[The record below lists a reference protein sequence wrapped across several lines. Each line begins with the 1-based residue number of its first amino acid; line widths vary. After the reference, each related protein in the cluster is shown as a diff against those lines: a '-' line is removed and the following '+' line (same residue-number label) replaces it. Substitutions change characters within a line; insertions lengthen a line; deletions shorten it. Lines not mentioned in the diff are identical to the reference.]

1 MVNNR
6 RGHRR
11 GKQPIPTDT
20 PADNPTDNPTNPPTD
35 APANAPTDNSTDNPT
50 ANFKDALTNA
60 LTKAFTD
67 LPKETADSSNIGVS
81 NSNSA
86 LESVESSNTVP
97 STEPTKAPVD
107 PRFTVTVEFD
117 HPVQPNKRGP
127 TVTMGEF
134 DDGANATDGVH
145 PTNVVQAAARPK
157 KKKFEPFGNLPEAN
171 QKVSDLEDEVY
182 KLEQS
187 GIQSKKYQ
195 KRARADDLAKIK
207 ELDDY
212 ISKADD
218 ALVEAQGRNITL
230 ERQMDAQKSEIQT
243 RVKKC
248 KELDGQLAHTALELR
263 NADNHARMTNERA
276 VAYQG
281 ENGKLR
287 ETIAML
293 SANRQSQEEANAAN
307 IDAANN
313 FMSEHLA
320 AEDDVAKRNK
330 MMEKLQEEN
339 AFLRSAYR
347 GTLERIRS
355 HDFASQQSSTAG
367 SRPSSSEA
375 AQPLKDELHGLRG
388 DGEVAPFTDDHSA
401 QRYTNVIAASFDAK
415 ETNVS
420 IKAPETES
428 TQSMPSFALTLSTD
442 PRFKKFDY
450 RGRAQASTQ
459 TEQSL
464 PQMTCVQCQA
474 IQPLPM
480 FDESTQTDLPSSLD
494 QQTQTDSPLSPVKDV
509 ECQTIQPL
517 PMVDEPMQTDLPAST
532 GQSTQTDS
540 SPVKDVECQAGD
552 SRAVADQSS
561 QTDADANDSVHR
573 PKYAESGTQ
582 VDVPADQIVYSSNN
596 AESSTKTDDPV
607 DQKIVILKYTGG
619 KTQPG
624 TPADKSVYRSNYAEA
639 STQTVKEADQ
649 QVERPRYVECETQ
662 TDAPT
667 NDKMHDHENES
678 STISDTTID
687 DSVHYPEC
695 EDKSTQTNEPITD
708 EVNHLNHGQELTLVG
723 HTTLFDQIP
732 APAPV
737 NKPAAQ
743 RLGYQDWFL
752 ILAACM
758 LLLIAA
764 FTLYHGLQA
773 RAERAM
779 WLAANDYTR
788 RAVIYHRQASAKG
801 QWVGWLTTAKMRDL
815 GVGYGYGSGFGK
827 YGVEM

>member
-20 PADNPTDNPTNPPTD
+20 SADNPTNNPTNAPTD
-35 APANAPTDNSTDNPT
+35 APTDKSTDNLIT
-50 ANFKDALTNA
+50 DNFKDALTDA
-60 LTKAFTD
+60 VTKSFTD
-67 LPKETADSSNIGVS
+67 SPKETAGSSNIGVS
-81 NSNSA
+81 DSNSA

-97 STEPTKAPVD
+97 STEPSEAPVD

-134 DDGANATDGVH
+134 DDGVH
-145 PTNVVQAAARPK
+145 PTNVVQAAAKPK

-171 QKVSDLEDEVY
+171 QKISDLEDEVY
-182 KLEQS
+182 KLDQS

-195 KRARADDLAKIK
+195 KKARADDLAKIK

-218 ALVEAQGRNITL
+218 ALAEAQGRNVTL
-230 ERQMDAQKSEIQT
+230 ERQIDAQKSELQT
-243 RVKKC
+243 RVKKN

-330 MMEKLQEEN
+330 IMEKLQEEN

-347 GTLERIRS
+347 ETLERIRS
-355 HDFASQQSSTAG
+355 HDFASQQSSTTG
-367 SRPSSSEA
+367 SRPSSSEP
-375 AQPLKDELHGLRG
+375 AQPLKVELHGLQG

-401 QRYTNVIAASFDAK
+401 QRYTNVIAASFDAE
-415 ETNVS
+415 ETNAS
-420 IKAPETES
+420 IKASETES
-428 TQSMPSFALTLSTD
+428 TQSMPNFAVTLSTD
-442 PRFKKFDY
+442 PRFTKFDY
-450 RGRAQASTQ
+450 RGRRQASTQ

-494 QQTQTDSPLSPVKDV
+494 QQTQTDSPLPSVKDV
-509 ECQTIQPL
+509 ECQTIQLL
-517 PMVDEPMQTDLPAST
+517 PMVDESMQTDLPASI

-540 SPVKDVECQAGD
+540 YLIPVKDVECQAGD
-552 SRAVADQSS
+552 SRAVADQLS
-561 QTDADANDSVHR
+561 QTDADANDSVQR

-596 AESSTKTDDPV
+596 AESSPQTDDPAE
-607 DQKIVILKYTGG
+607 QKMVILKYTGG
-619 KTQPG
+619 K
-624 TPADKSVYRSNYAEA
+624 
-639 STQTVKEADQ
+639 
-649 QVERPRYVECETQ
+649 
-662 TDAPT
+662 
-667 NDKMHDHENES
+667 
-678 STISDTTID
+678 
-687 DSVHYPEC
+687 
-695 EDKSTQTNEPITD
+695 
-708 EVNHLNHGQELTLVG
+708 
-723 HTTLFDQIP
+723 
-732 APAPV
+732 
-737 NKPAAQ
+737 KPAVQ

-752 ILAACM
+752 ILAASI

-801 QWVGWLTTAKMRDL
+801 QWVGWLTTTKMRDL